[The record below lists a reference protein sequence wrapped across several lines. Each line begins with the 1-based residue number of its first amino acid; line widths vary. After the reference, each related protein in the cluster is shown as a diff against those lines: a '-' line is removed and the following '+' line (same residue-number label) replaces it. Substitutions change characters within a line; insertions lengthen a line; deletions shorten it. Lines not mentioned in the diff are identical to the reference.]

1 VLDGTILTGRFH
13 VEHLNSWLI
22 PILVAGGAGLG
33 LSILGKL
40 MPRERLAGIL
50 IKAMVGIA
58 VALHFAL
65 LRFFP
70 PKSTDDLEEGVF
82 CTLSYAIRCAL
93 IAFESKL
100 RELTGISAIEQK
112 TEAK

>member
-1 VLDGTILTGRFH
+1 

-22 PILVAGGAGLG
+22 PILVAGGVGLG
-33 LSILGKL
+33 LSILGKI
-40 MPRERLAGIL
+40 MPREKLAAIL
-50 IKAMVGIA
+50 IKVIVGVA

-65 LRFFP
+65 LRWFP
-70 PKSTDDLEEGVF
+70 PKTVDDLEEGVF
-82 CTLSYAIRCAL
+82 CTLSYAVRCAL